1 LKRNIFCNPRV
12 IGSAILAW
20 PLLAI
25 AAPPAV
31 SDPHSARPCAAE
43 FRGPPGPPGAPMEH
57 GGGPWGGDQEGA
69 RPPRFLMGLA
79 LSDDQQDKIFAIV
92 HAAAPALRDQSK
104 ATRKAREALHE
115 LSRSAQYNDG
125 AATTL
130 AQAQAK
136 AESQL
141 ALLRTRMEHE
151 VYAVLTSEQQGQVAE
166 HQHQRDLHHGERP
179 LRY

>member
-1 LKRNIFCNPRV
+1 LKRNIFRNPCI

-31 SDPHSARPCAAE
+31 SDPHSAGSCQTQ
-43 FRGPPGPPGAPMEH
+43 FRGPPGPPGAPMGP
-57 GGGPWGGDQEGA
+57 GGGPLDGDREGA
-69 RPPRFLMGLA
+69 RPPRFLMGLI
-79 LSDDQQDKIFAIV
+79 LSDDQQDKVFAIV
-92 HAAAPALRDQSK
+92 HAAAPALRNQSK
-104 ATRKAREALHE
+104 AARKAREALHE
-115 LSRSAQYNDG
+115 FSRSAQFNDG

-130 AQAQAK
+130 AQAQGK

-151 VYAVLTSEQQGQVAE
+151 VYAVLTSEQQGQVADR
-166 HQHQRDLHHGERP
+166 QHERDLHHGERP

>member
-1 LKRNIFCNPRV
+1 
-12 IGSAILAW
+12 
-20 PLLAI
+20 
-25 AAPPAV
+25 
-31 SDPHSARPCAAE
+31 
-43 FRGPPGPPGAPMEH
+43 
-57 GGGPWGGDQEGA
+57 
-69 RPPRFLMGLA
+69 MGLA

-104 ATRKAREALHE
+104 AARKAREALHD

-125 AATTL
+125 TATTL

-166 HQHQRDLHHGERP
+166 HQHERDLHHGERP
-179 LRY
+179 PRY